1 MITRRRIRAAA
12 RILVLTR
19 GNITGL
25 AARPGAVVVPTRP
38 PIRISGRR
46 STTVAVAVAT
56 TWRGGSGSK
65 GEFGRQID
73 RLADI
78 RVHPPVREQAHVAAD
93 MLTHL
98 RKSTRVGFWTSAA
111 AGGITDVDH
120 ARCWCGNRNGRRGHV
135 IGSHLFG
142 WRFGIGVVVGR
153 DDSRYDRKVES
164 AFIVCVI
171 VEEDAVVVDVA
182 VVR

>member
-1 MITRRRIRAAA
+1 MIARRRIRAAA

-19 GNITGL
+19 GNIAGL
-25 AARPGAVVVPTRP
+25 AARPGAVVVPTRS

-65 GEFGRQID
+65 GEISQSVDG
-73 RLADI
+73 LANVC
-78 RVHPPVREQAHVAAD
+78 VHPPVREQAHVAAD

-98 RKSTRVGFWTSAA
+98 RKTARVGLWTSAA
-111 AGGITDVDH
+111 TGGITDVDH

-142 WRFGIGVVVGR
+142 RRFGIGVVVGR
-153 DDSRYDRKVES
+153 DDNRYDWVLES
-164 AFIVCVI
+164 AFVVCGIV
-171 VEEDAVVVDVA
+171 VEDVA
-182 VVR
+182 VVVVVR

>member
-1 MITRRRIRAAA
+1 MIARRRIRAAA
-12 RILVLTR
+12 RTLMLAC
-19 GNITGL
+19 GNTIGI
-25 AARPGAVVVPTRP
+25 AVRSGAVVVPTRL
-38 PIRISGRR
+38 PIGISGRR
-46 STTVAVAVAT
+46 STTVATAVAT

-65 GEFGRQID
+65 GEISRQID
-73 RLADI
+73 RLADVC
-78 RVHPPVREQAHVAAD
+78 VHPPVREQAHVAAD

-111 AGGITDVDH
+111 TGGITDVDH
-120 ARCWCGNRNGRRGHV
+120 ARCWCGSRNGRRGHV

-153 DDSRYDRKVES
+153 DDSRYDWKVES